1 MSDDSPQTTPEPTL
15 ETSPPA
21 SRLPPPENEPE
32 ASLARRR
39 PPRQTRDA
47 LTWAFR
53 LFMGRDPRDTA
64 EMAGFASYA
73 SLDEL
78 RAEFIRTAEFQEFL
92 DTVLPQSRPRI
103 GVPISLLRPPL
114 SDIPW
119 RFEAPTLDTPVS
131 QLCTAAQFDEP
142 AAQEIMKAM
151 GMARRLH
158 RSNWQQLY
166 VVSVLATL
174 GCIAKGRSAIGLG
187 TTRQRIAALL
197 ASRGLEVMAMGR
209 PGATAPEEA
218 RGGYHLFFP
227 EVVRLADFELLVHFA
242 EQDLK
247 EPDLDLGGPY
257 DICWSCDVAQH
268 MGHMDEVLG
277 LVESSLNLLKPGGV
291 AVHTLDFNIGSDTD
305 TIEGNDLTVPRRRD
319 IEVLVQRLVRAGH
332 EVLPVNLHPG
342 HDFADG
348 VVDLRPYSLPH
359 LKVQMGDH
367 VVTSLGLAIRR
378 GG

>member
-1 MSDDSPQTTPEPTL
+1 MSDDSPQTSPETP
-15 ETSPPA
+15 SPA
-21 SRLPPPENEPE
+21 SRLPPPENEPD

-39 PPRQTRDA
+39 PPRQARDA
-47 LTWAFR
+47 LTWGFR
-53 LFMGRDPRDTA
+53 LFLGRDPRDTA
-64 EMAGFASYA
+64 EMTAFAPTA
-73 SLDEL
+73 SLEDL

-92 DTVLPQSRPRI
+92 DTVLPRSRPRI

-119 RFEAPTLDTPVS
+119 RFEPPNLDSPVS

-158 RSNWQQLY
+158 RRNWQQLY

-174 GCIAKGRSAIGLG
+174 GCIAKGRSAIGFG
-187 TTRQRIAALL
+187 TTRERIAALL
-197 ASRGLEVMAMGR
+197 ASRGVEVMALGR
-209 PGATAPEEA
+209 PGATTPEEA

-268 MGHMDEVLG
+268 MGHMDAVLG
-277 LVESSLNLLKPGGV
+277 LVEGSLNLL
-291 AVHTLDFNIGSDTD
+291 
-305 TIEGNDLTVPRRRD
+305 
-319 IEVLVQRLVRAGH
+319 
-332 EVLPVNLHPG
+332 
-342 HDFADG
+342 
-348 VVDLRPYSLPH
+348 
-359 LKVQMGDH
+359 
-367 VVTSLGLAIRR
+367 
-378 GG
+378 